1 MAKPTKPTKTPA
13 KPAPSKPSTGTYLPG
28 KPAPSKPEPS
38 KPAPSKPAPSKSGK
52 PAGSMAKDPKE
63 KPKDLKRLSPGV
75 YRNPRG
81 DLVNSQ
87 GKPIPGARPPKK
99 DKPGKQPKP
108 TPGAPTTET
117 PAGPG
122 APPPPTMEQLGDQ
135 PVRAGSEAYEKIT
148 EDFGNFDPYAMQQKY
163 EPGFTQ
169 EMDRARQ
176 NVLSQFERRN
186 AEQFGR
192 ERQST
197 QQAIVERGLDPN
209 SPAAQAM
216 MRDLNDR
223 EDRARQEAVNAA
235 EQAAYGVQE
244 QAYKQSY
251 QTAMSPAEYFQ
262 AIQSPYIAGLQG
274 QYGAEQTAQEIEAR
288 KQLSRQEYQQN
299 KKLQQSGN
307 RGGGGGSQDANAFA
321 NYVASQYGQPQ
332 QPQQSAGQSAAT
344 GFAQGTTLGIAN
356 RR

>member
-1 MAKPTKPTKTPA
+1 MAKPTKPTKPPV
-13 KPAPSKPSTGTYLPG
+13 KPAT
-28 KPAPSKPEPS
+28 S
-38 KPAPSKPAPSKSGK
+38 KPAAPPAKS
-52 PAGSMAKDPKE
+52 GSMAKDPKE

-75 YRNPRG
+75 YRNSKG

-99 DKPGKQPKP
+99 DKPGKPGKP
-108 TPGAPTTET
+108 TPTQTAPTT
-117 PAGPG
+117 PA
-122 APPPPTMEQLGDQ
+122 PPTMEDLGDQ
-135 PVRAGSEAYEKIT
+135 PVRAGGEAYGKIT

-163 EPGFTQ
+163 EMGFTA
-169 EMDRARQ
+169 EMDKARQ

-216 MRDLNDR
+216 VRDLNDR
-223 EDRARQEAVNAA
+223 EDRARQEAANAA

-274 QYGAEQTAQEIEAR
+274 QYGSEQQKQQFEYE
-288 KQLSRQEYQQN
+288 KQLNKQKFQQAQ
-299 KKLQQSGN
+299 KLQQSGGG
-307 RGGGGGSQDANAFA
+307 GGGGGSQDANAYA
-321 NYVASQYGQPQ
+321 NYVASMYGQPQ

-344 GFAQGTTLGIAN
+344 GVAQGTTLGIVN

>member
-1 MAKPTKPTKTPA
+1 MAKPTKPTKSTA
-13 KPAPSKPSTGTYLPG
+13 KPPPSKSNTGTYLPG
-28 KPAPSKPEPS
+28 KPDAGKTIAPPAKSSKPS
-38 KPAPSKPAPSKSGK
+38 
-52 PAGSMAKDPKE
+52 GSMAKDPKE

-75 YRNPRG
+75 YRNSRG

-99 DKPGKQPKP
+99 DKPGKPGKSPKP
-108 TPGAPTTET
+108 TTQAPAPGTPTE
-117 PAGPG
+117 A
-122 APPPPTMEQLGDQ
+122 APPTMEDLGDQ
-135 PVRAGSEAYEKIT
+135 PVRAGGEAYGKIT

-163 EPGFTQ
+163 EMGFTA
-169 EMDRARQ
+169 EMDKARQ

-216 MRDLNDR
+216 VRDLNDR
-223 EDRARQEAVNAA
+223 EDRARQEAANAA

-274 QYGAEQTAQEIEAR
+274 QYGSEQQVFAATEAEKQRKFEAQQEKLRRQQQERLAR
-288 KQLSRQEYQQN
+288 S
-299 KKLQQSGN
+299 
-307 RGGGGGSQDANAFA
+307 GGGGGSQDGNAYA
-321 NYVASQYGQPQ
+321 NYVASMYGQPQ
-332 QPQQSAGQSAAT
+332 QPQQSTGQAVAT
-344 GFAQGTTLGIAN
+344 GVTQGTTLGIVN